1 MVDPTA
7 PDTAWPNGG
16 SLYSSKLTIFF
27 SSMKRHRK
35 KEGKKYKNEKKKNL
49 SNHHMRL
56 YDVKLQ

>member
-27 SSMKRHRK
+27 SSIKRHRK
-35 KEGKKYKNEKKKNL
+35 KEGKKYKNEKKKKKIYL
-49 SNHHMRL
+49 IITCDCMT
-56 YDVKLQ
+56 